1 MPCFCIQQ
9 NKRAEVKFSK
19 YEENS
24 WALEGIFS
32 KSWALS
38 AISSRSCEFSLT
50 DSSLS
55 DGFSISDS
63 DSSKKSSSIDSLN
76 ELFSNF

>member
-19 YEENS
+19 YGENS
-24 WALEGIFS
+24 WALEEIFS

-38 AISSRSCEFSLT
+38 TISSRSCKFSLT
-50 DSSLS
+50 DSLLS
-55 DGFSISDS
+55 DEFSISDS
-63 DSSKKSSSIDSLN
+63 DSSKKSSLIDSLN
-76 ELFSNF
+76 KLFFNF